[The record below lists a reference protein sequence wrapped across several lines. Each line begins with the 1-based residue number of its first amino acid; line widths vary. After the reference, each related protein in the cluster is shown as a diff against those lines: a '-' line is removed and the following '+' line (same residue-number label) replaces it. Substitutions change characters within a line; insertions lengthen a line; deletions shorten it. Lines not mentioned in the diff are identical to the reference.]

1 MTQNIVL
8 DWAQKRPNENEAT
21 RSARIMYLQH
31 FAVFLNSQGYCGYI
45 SAPQKYH
52 YSQHNAYVFTKDEI
66 HRLFSSLDNMTYSP
80 ISPYR
85 HIAFPLLYRMLY
97 GCGFRISELL
107 NLTVGDVDLE
117 NGIIHVR
124 DAKMEMNV
132 LFQWLIAYLSDV
144 VHMPIKYIPSMTAH
158 SLSF

>member
-1 MTQNIVL
+1 M

-52 YSQHNAYVFTKDEI
+52 YSQHNAYVFTKDEL
-66 HRLFSSLDNMTYSP
+66 HKLFSSLDNMTYSP

-124 DAKMEMNV
+124 DAKMGMNV
-132 LFQWLIAYLSDV
+132 LFQWLIVYLLDA
-144 VHMPIKYIPSMTAH
+144 VHIPIKYILNMIAH
-158 SLSF
+158 SLSFLKRW

>member
-1 MTQNIVL
+1 M

-31 FAVFLNSQGYCGYI
+31 FAVFFKQSRLLWIYFS
-45 SAPQKYH
+45 STKYH

-132 LFQWLIAYLSDV
+132 LFQWLIAYLSDA